1 MYVCNIKQAVKAANG
16 ADMFQ
21 EVQMDKEQLE
31 YFLKLLLQKK
41 AELAGAADETIEEM
55 TRLEENFPDMT
66 DRASLETDRS
76 FELRIRDRE
85 RKLLHKIDKAIERIQ
100 NGTYGICEACG
111 EEIGFKR
118 LEARPVTTLCID
130 CKAKQ
135 EREEK
140 SRGE

>member
-1 MYVCNIKQAVKAANG
+1 
-16 ADMFQ
+16 MFQ
-21 EVQMDKEQLE
+21 EVQMDKENLE

-41 AELAGAADETIEEM
+41 EELAGAADQTIEEM
-55 TRLEENFPDMT
+55 TQLEENFPDMT

-85 RKLLHKIDKAIERIQ
+85 RKLLYKIDKAIERIQ
-100 NGTYGICEACG
+100 NGTYGICESCG

-140 SRGE
+140 ARGE

>member
-1 MYVCNIKQAVKAANG
+1 MVIG

-21 EVQMDKEQLE
+21 EAQMDKEQLE

-41 AELAGAADETIEEM
+41 EELAGAADQTIEEM
-55 TRLEENFPDMT
+55 TQLEENFPDMT

-100 NGTYGICEACG
+100 NGTYGICESCG

-140 SRGE
+140 SRGG

>member
-1 MYVCNIKQAVKAANG
+1 
-16 ADMFQ
+16 
-21 EVQMDKEQLE
+21 MDKEQLE

-41 AELAGAADETIEEM
+41 EELAGAADQTIEEM
-55 TRLEENFPDMT
+55 TQLEENFPDMT

-100 NGTYGICEACG
+100 NGTYGICESCG

-140 SRGE
+140 SRGG

>member
-1 MYVCNIKQAVKAANG
+1 
-16 ADMFQ
+16 MFQ

>member
-1 MYVCNIKQAVKAANG
+1 
-16 ADMFQ
+16 
-21 EVQMDKEQLE
+21 
-31 YFLKLLLQKK
+31 
-41 AELAGAADETIEEM
+41 
-55 TRLEENFPDMT
+55 MT